1 MDLRDTPDLDVH
13 KPTKGENMLRF
24 SDPFEEIERA
34 MNQFGGRWR
43 GGIMP
48 MDAYERDGHY
58 TLRFDIPGVDPDA
71 VDLTVE
77 NNVLTVT
84 ASRRTEDIED
94 VEGVNWLLRERPTGQ
109 HSRQVRLGDT
119 LDTSKVDATYDNG
132 VLTVSIPMREES
144 KPRKVSIQA
153 GEREAIG
160 ANAS

>member
-1 MDLRDTPDLDVH
+1 
-13 KPTKGENMLRF
+13 MLRF
-24 SDPFEEIERA
+24 ADPFEEIERA

-48 MDAYERDGHY
+48 MDAYETDGQY

-84 ASRRTEDIED
+84 AARRTEDPED
-94 VEGVNWLLRERPTGQ
+94 VNWLLRERPTGQ
-109 HSRQVRLGDT
+109 HSRQVRLGDM
-119 LDTSKVDATYDNG
+119 LDTGHVDASYDNG

-144 KPRKVSIQA
+144 KPRKVSIQSK
-153 GEREAIG
+153 EREAIG
-160 ANAS
+160 AGAS

>member
-1 MDLRDTPDLDVH
+1 
-13 KPTKGENMLRF
+13 MLRF

-48 MDAYERDGHY
+48 MDAYEKDGTY
-58 TLRFDIPGVDPDA
+58 TLRFDLPDVDPDD

-84 ASRRTEDIED
+84 AARRSPDEQD
-94 VEGVNWLLRERPTGQ
+94 VNWLLRERPTGQ
-109 HSRQVRLGDT
+109 HSRQVRLSDT
-119 LDTSKVDATYDNG
+119 LDTGQVDASYENG
-132 VLTVSIPMREES
+132 VLTVTLPMREES

-153 GEREAIG
+153 RDREAIG
-160 ANAS
+160 AGAS